1 MSCSF
6 FLSFVIPTKPPL
18 RSSSIVSL
26 CDWVPTYF
34 AFYKRCDFCRLF
46 ANLSRTCGLCAPI
59 IRFPPV
65 HVVSSK
71 ENRIFSPRMSTIYTY
86 TRANSRLHINAYY
99 SSIIGSFVAKPQH
112 TCTRVQWF
120 FSDLQNGIFYR
131 LPESL
136 QRLSVNDAHPWSQNY
151 TRRQRENVPAFP

>member
-1 MSCSF
+1 MF
-6 FLSFVIPTKPPL
+6 FLSFVCHSYKTSLKVVVNRQSL
-18 RSSSIVSL
+18 RLGTYLL
-26 CDWVPTYF
+26 CVLQTLRFLQVICQFVAYVRFVCTY
-34 AFYKRCDFCRLF
+34 Y
-46 ANLSRTCGLCAPI
+46 SV
-59 IRFPPV
+59 PPV

-112 TCTRVQWF
+112 TYTRVQWF

-151 TRRQRENVPAFP
+151 TRRQRENVRAFP